1 MRIALISPK
10 WNKKAN
16 DYPPLGLGYLAAVL
30 EHNHHQV
37 QILDFSL
44 DPQSSLD
51 SDVQHVNAF
60 NPHLV
65 GITAMTSVYHSAL
78 ETATLLKA
86 YLGRPI
92 VLGGPH
98 ATMCPERILT
108 ESPVIDYVVR
118 GEGEETILELVEAL
132 GGDRDLGSV
141 NGLTY
146 RRRGEIVSNPDREL
160 IADLDALPFPARHLF
175 DLNRYGLRTPEGRPM
190 ATVLSSRGCPYNC
203 CYCFKGIVGRTYR
216 QRSPENI
223 IAELR
228 HIIAEYGIRD
238 FYFIDDL
245 FTIDSRRL
253 QAITEG
259 LIAQRLNIRWQCLGR
274 VDRVSADILRQMYA
288 AGCRRIHYG
297 IESGNQEIL
306 RRINKGI
313 KLEQVREAV
322 RWAKEAGIQAKG
334 YFMLGLPGDTEETMQ
349 QTLDLAVELDLEE
362 AMFSLTT
369 PFPGTRLWDELVK
382 KRPETEYNQD
392 FTRAY
397 YYTNPDEEVLPFLNV
412 SEVPD
417 AILGQWMRK
426 AHVALAEARAK
437 RLYRRAFGPW
447 LGAMLWRVSRLEPLR
462 MIGRRLM
469 RLGLFKRFASL
480 RTRAAASLGP
490 QDPARRAVPSPQAV
504 RLTPDEAE
512 AVGLNQDETAP
523 DETKEIKTWS

>member
-30 EHNHHQV
+30 EQNHHQV
-37 QILDFSL
+37 KIFDFSL
-44 DPQSSLD
+44 NSVSTLE
-51 SDVQHVNAF
+51 SDVQQVTAF
-60 NPHLV
+60 SPHLV
-65 GITAMTSVYHSAL
+65 GLTAMTSVYHSAL

-98 ATMCPERILT
+98 ATMCPERILN
-108 ESPVIDYVVR
+108 ESPVIDYIVR
-118 GEGEETILELVEAL
+118 GEGEETVLELVEAL
-132 GGDRDLGSV
+132 RGDRDLSSV

-146 RRRGEIVSNPDREL
+146 RRRGEVISNPDREL
-160 IADLDALPFPARHLF
+160 ITDLDALPFPARHLF
-175 DLNRYGLRTPEGRPM
+175 DLKRYGLCTPEGLPM
-190 ATVLSSRGCPYNC
+190 ATILSSRGCPYNC
-203 CYCFKGIVGRTYR
+203 SYCFKGIVGRTYR

-228 HIIAEYGIRD
+228 QLIDEYGIRD

-253 QAITEG
+253 EAITAG
-259 LIAQRLNIRWQCLGR
+259 LIAQRLDIRWQCLGR
-274 VDRVSADILRQMYA
+274 VDRVSAESLRQMYA

-306 RRINKGI
+306 RRISKGI
-313 KLEQVREAV
+313 KLEQVRSAV
-322 RWAKEAGIQAKG
+322 RWAKEAGIQVKG

-349 QTLDLAVELDLEE
+349 QTIDLAVELDLDES
-362 AMFSLTT
+362 MFSLTT

-397 YYTNPDEEVLPFLNV
+397 YYTNSDEQVLPFLNV
-412 SEVPD
+412 SEVSD
-417 AILGQWMRK
+417 AVLGQWMRR
-426 AHVALAEARAK
+426 AHAALSEAKAK
-437 RLYRRAFGPW
+437 RLYRRAFGPS

-462 MIGRRLM
+462 KVARGLM
-469 RLGLFKRFASL
+469 QIGLFKRFAALRARATATPGLAAGDGHSL
-480 RTRAAASLGP
+480 ATGDGAKP
-490 QDPARRAVPSPQAV
+490 
-504 RLTPDEAE
+504 EE
-512 AVGLNQDETAP
+512 N
-523 DETKEIKTWS
+523 

>member
-30 EHNHHQV
+30 EQSQHQV

-51 SDVQHVNAF
+51 SDVQRVAAF

-65 GITAMTSVYHSAL
+65 GITAMTSVYHNAL
-78 ETATLLKA
+78 ETAALLKA

-98 ATMCPERILT
+98 ATMCPERILA
-108 ESPVIDYVVR
+108 ESTVIDYLVR
-118 GEGEETILELVEAL
+118 GEGETTILELAQAL
-132 GGDRDLGSV
+132 GGERDLRSV

-146 RRRGEIVSNPDREL
+146 RRRGEVVSNPDRDL
-160 IADLDALPFPARHLF
+160 IADLDSLPFPARHLF
-175 DLNRYGLRTPEGRPM
+175 DLKRYGLRTPEGQPM
-190 ATVLSSRGCPYNC
+190 ATILSSRGCPYNC
-203 CYCFKGIVGRTYR
+203 SYCFKGIVGRTYR

-228 HIIAEYGIRD
+228 QIIAEYGIHN

-245 FTIDSRRL
+245 FTIDLRRL
-253 QAITEG
+253 QAITQE
-259 LIAQRLNIRWQCLGR
+259 LITQELDIRWQCLGR
-274 VDRVSADILRQMYA
+274 VDRVNAEILRKMYA

-297 IESGNQEIL
+297 IESGNQEVL
-306 RRINKGI
+306 QRIGKGI
-313 KLEQVREAV
+313 KLEQVRDAV

-334 YFMLGLPGDTEETMQ
+334 YFMLGLPGDTEKTMQ
-349 QTLDLAVELDLEE
+349 QTIDLAVELDLDE

-397 YYTNPDEEVLPFLNV
+397 YYTCPDEEVLPFLNV

-417 AILGQWMRK
+417 KVLSQWMRK

-437 RLYRRAFGPW
+437 HLYQRAFGPW
-447 LGAMLWRVSRLEPLR
+447 LGPVLWRVSRLEPLR
-462 MIGRRLM
+462 ILGRRLM
-469 RLGLFKRFASL
+469 HLGLFKRFASL
-480 RTRAAASLGP
+480 RTRAVTS
-490 QDPARRAVPSPQAV
+490 DQAK
-504 RLTPDEAE
+504 
-512 AVGLNQDETAP
+512 GS
-523 DETKEIKTWS
+523 KTWS